1 MRSGWEVRQMK
12 KCVSFAVAATVVI
25 SSCSLLCTYGIAG
38 MVKLP
43 SPVMELSASPVFAH
57 FDASPWQQR
66 LETDP
71 YEAGEALPFEGQKQF
86 LLTLDN
92 VEFACGGND
101 NGCDHYYRQCGL
113 DIDYT
118 LYAKKVRPAV
128 NEAVI
133 SCRARIVYR
142 TEGGCQLCSETEPE
156 TYHHAFKY
164 HAEFSSRLSLSFHF
178 SEYEQV
184 TEVQLDKLECR
195 VHPADYVSDV
205 TGPVAD

>member
-1 MRSGWEVRQMK
+1 MK
-12 KCVSFAVAATVVI
+12 KRVSFAVAATVVI
-25 SSCSLLCTYGIAG
+25 SSSALLCTCGIAG

-43 SPVMELSASPVFAH
+43 SPVIALSASPVFAH
-57 FDASPWQQR
+57 FEASPWQQR

-71 YEAGEALPFEGQKQF
+71 YEAGEALPFAGQKQF

-92 VEFACGGND
+92 VGFACSGND
-101 NGCDHYYRQCGL
+101 NGCDHYYRRCGL

-118 LYAKKVRPAV
+118 LYAKKARPAV

-133 SCRARIVYR
+133 SCRARIVYQ
-142 TEGGCQLCSETEPE
+142 TEGGCQLCSETGPE
-156 TYHHAFKY
+156 TYHHAFR
-164 HAEFSSRLSLSFHF
+164 HNAEFSSRLSLYFNF

-205 TGPVAD
+205 TESVAD